1 MFLFLLEE
9 LCFKEEVICLPCE
22 ACLWKEKRKMVV
34 GVLVNLKYRFSF
46 LFYEQQFEASL
57 PDCLF

>member
-22 ACLWKEKRKMVV
+22 ARLWKEKREMVV

-46 LFYEQQFEASL
+46 LFYE
-57 PDCLF
+57 